1 MKKKKGSGPWLIKDE
16 SIQIIVIKYTIDAN
30 YNIDNEIL
38 ILTISEKRTDEFYG
52 CTNII
57 K

>member
-16 SIQIIVIKYTIDAN
+16 NIQIIVIKYTIDAN

-38 ILTISEKRTDEFYG
+38 ILTIFEKRTDEFYE